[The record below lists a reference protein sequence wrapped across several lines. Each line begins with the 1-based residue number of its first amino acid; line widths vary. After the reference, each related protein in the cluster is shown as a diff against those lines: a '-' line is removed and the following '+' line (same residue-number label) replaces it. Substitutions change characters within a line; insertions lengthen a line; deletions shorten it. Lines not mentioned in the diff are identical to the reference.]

1 MIPVRTL
8 GVALALVFGT
18 GVVRAQTASQPSD
31 AEKPLV
37 EVCAHELGERQGGGG
52 HSYTVTAAETERPN
66 EATVRVKLALTS
78 GEGRLIQGTC
88 VFRNGKLF
96 DVRQ

>member
-1 MIPVRTL
+1 MNSARSL
-8 GVALALVFGT
+8 GIALLLVFGT
-18 GVVRAQTASQPSD
+18 GPVWAQVASQPSD
-31 AEKPLV
+31 ADRPLV
-37 EVCAHELGERQGGGG
+37 EACAHELGERQGGG
-52 HSYTVTAAETERPN
+52 HAFTVTAMETERPN